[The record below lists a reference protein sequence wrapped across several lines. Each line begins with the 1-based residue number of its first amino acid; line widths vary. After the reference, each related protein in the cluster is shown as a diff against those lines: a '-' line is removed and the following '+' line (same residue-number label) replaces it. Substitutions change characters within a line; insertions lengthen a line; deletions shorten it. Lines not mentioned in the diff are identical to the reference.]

1 MDPVIAGIALVFVLV
16 FLFLYWPHKCNC
28 AADKAHKAIEMATL
42 NESTVELFGKEQYIR
57 INYPYQRMFYP
68 IDLKMV
74 HVRTQHDNDTVVIW
88 DVDQASNVASTYKNF
103 YNYYDMP
110 DSYLPAAGLIP
121 LISIKGKMDK
131 VYEIMQPVKQVLV
144 EVRLYNQLG
153 ATY

>member
-1 MDPVIAGIALVFVLV
+1 MEPVIAGIALVFVIL

-28 AADKAHKAIEMATL
+28 AAKHAAERVKID
-42 NESTVELFGKEQYIR
+42 ESTVELFGKEQYIR

-74 HVRTQHDNDTVVIW
+74 HVHTQHDNDTVVIW

-110 DSYLPAAGLIP
+110 DTYLPAAGLIP
-121 LISIKGKMDK
+121 LISIKGKIDK

-153 ATY
+153 PSY